1 MWGQAKSDKNL
12 VWCWTWCWWHCC
24 CCSSWWLQLCQ
35 TLVLKQMSTSPS
47 KHEERITWLL
57 QWIDQTI
64 KFRNSWGH
72 SAEAAAIM
80 IEKKQR
86 KKLKR
91 KKSESLSDR
100 FLLGVSHIYRFKMPY
115 FIVEHYL
122 FFILREQSINAFGEE
137 YYCAQ
142 SIRIGH
148 DIVTLSSFLVE
159 RLHQRGAW
167 VN

>member
-1 MWGQAKSDKNL
+1 
-12 VWCWTWCWWHCC
+12 
-24 CCSSWWLQLCQ
+24 
-35 TLVLKQMSTSPS
+35 MSTSPS

-100 FLLGVSHIYRFKMPY
+100 FLLGVSHIHLLLPRFKTTFKIGKRWGMGQTTNE
-115 FIVEHYL
+115 FM
-122 FFILREQSINAFGEE
+122 E
-137 YYCAQ
+137 YYCA
-142 SIRIGH
+142 H
-148 DIVTLSSFLVE
+148 WNLPWYWHTLQFSGWTAPSERSVGELIDGRVMTVVMKNPLGQREVNEPCSNLPFGNSF
-159 RLHQRGAW
+159 
-167 VN
+167 

>member
-1 MWGQAKSDKNL
+1 
-12 VWCWTWCWWHCC
+12 
-24 CCSSWWLQLCQ
+24 
-35 TLVLKQMSTSPS
+35 
-47 KHEERITWLL
+47 
-57 QWIDQTI
+57 
-64 KFRNSWGH
+64 
-72 SAEAAAIM
+72 M

-100 FLLGVSHIYRFKMPY
+100 FLLGVSHIYRFTMPY
-115 FIVEHYL
+115 LIVEHI
-122 FFILREQSINAFGEE
+122 FIPPELGKLKKKSETANEFGEE

-148 DIVTLSSFLVE
+148 DIVTFSSFLVE